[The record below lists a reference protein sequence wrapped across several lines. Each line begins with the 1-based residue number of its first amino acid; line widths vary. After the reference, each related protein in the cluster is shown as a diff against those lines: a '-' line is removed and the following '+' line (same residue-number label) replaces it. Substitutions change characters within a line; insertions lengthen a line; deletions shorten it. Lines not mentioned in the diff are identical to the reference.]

1 MADTKGK
8 NSKVFGLKK
17 KETLGQ
23 NEKAQIHRSFKNNN
37 NTLHVV
43 YHLQTIIIPNK
54 ISIKKLKVEDS
65 IQK

>member
-8 NSKVFGLKK
+8 NSTVFGLKKK

-23 NEKAQIHRSFKNNN
+23 NEKAQIHRSFKNSN

-43 YHLQTIIIPNK
+43 
-54 ISIKKLKVEDS
+54 
-65 IQK
+65 